1 MPTPAQR
8 PASCFDLFL
17 TFTWLG
23 LQGFGGVLSVVQREL
38 VERKQW
44 LTQTTFAEDWALAQT
59 LPGPNVVN
67 LAVMLGGRS
76 FGVRGSVCAASGLLL
91 IPAWLML
98 AVVFACQSW
107 AHVPAVS
114 SALRGMGVVAA
125 GMVLA
130 TGWRFYP
137 VLRHHLMG
145 WPIAFGLAAVS
156 ALLAGYWHWPWW
168 QVIALPGGVSCL
180 WCAWLMSKEKQRERD

>member
-1 MPTPAQR
+1 MQMSSHR
-8 PASCFDLFL
+8 PVSCFDLFI

-44 LTQTTFAEDWALAQT
+44 LTQETFAEDWALAQT

-76 FGVRGSVCAASGLLL
+76 FGALGSISAASGLLL
-91 IPAWLML
+91 VPACLML
-98 AVVFACQSW
+98 AGVFAFQSL
-107 AHVPAVS
+107 AHVPAVG
-114 SALRGMGVVAA
+114 SALRGMGVTAA

-137 VLRHHLMG
+137 VLRRHLLG
-145 WPIAFGLAAVS
+145 WPMAFGLATIS
-156 ALLAGYWHWPWW
+156 AWLAAGWHWPLW
-168 QVIALPGGVSCL
+168 QVIALPGLLSCL
-180 WCAWLMSKEKQRERD
+180 LCARKLSQKKDHD